1 MKSIIV
7 AYDQN
12 RGIGAE
18 NDLLWQRDLPADLAH
33 FREKTTGAT
42 VIMGRKTFQSIG
54 RPLPNRQNIVVSR
67 SGMPAVDGVQVVTS
81 LQEAYAA
88 AEHEI
93 FVIGGGSIY
102 AQALA
107 DMDRVY
113 ASEVKAVFP
122 QATVFFPALGPE
134 WHETERITRLADE
147 KNRYDVDFVV
157 YDRS

>member
-67 SGMPAVDGVQVVTS
+67 SGMPATEGVQVVAN
-81 LQEAYAA
+81 LEEAYEA
-88 AEHEI
+88 AEHDI

-113 ASEVKAVFP
+113 ASEVKAAFP
-122 QATVFFPALGPE
+122 QATVFFPALGAE
-134 WHETERITRLADE
+134 WHEIERIARKADE

>member
-7 AYDQN
+7 AFDEN
-12 RGIGAE
+12 HGIGAE

-33 FREKTTGAT
+33 FREKTTGGT

-67 SGMPAVDGVQVVTS
+67 SGMPAVEGVQVVSS
-81 LQEAYAA
+81 LEEAYEA

-113 ASEVKAVFP
+113 ASEVKAAFP
-122 QATVFFPALGPE
+122 QATVFFPPLGSA
-134 WHETERITRLADE
+134 WHEVERVSRRADE

-157 YDRS
+157 YDRL